1 MTMKKSLFALLATA
15 ATLPA
20 FADNDCTF
28 YPQNEWM
35 PQSQLTAQLE
45 KEGYTIHRMKVDDNC
60 YEMRGLN
67 AKGERVEIDFDVK
80 SGKPV
85 KTEIHH

>member
-1 MTMKKSLFALLATA
+1 MKKSLVALLACA
-15 ATLPA
+15 VSLPA
-20 FADNDCTF
+20 LAANCPF

-67 AKGERVEIDFDVK
+67 AKGERVEIDFDAK

-85 KTEIHH
+85 KTEITH